1 MYIFNI
7 YTTYMIDTTV
17 LYIKDTNNI
26 FIDLCQVVQNKIQGD
41 KIKPTSKLIPLLGFY
56 EYARRDSTVHIL
68 NFSKVISS
76 VTTAKS
82 LPLPPAILVNNS
94 LARFYSIN
102 CLARV

>member
-26 FIDLCQVVQNKIQGD
+26 FIDLCQVVQ
-41 KIKPTSKLIPLLGFY
+41 KPTSKLIPLLGVY

-76 VTTAKS
+76 VTSAKS